1 MIAFGLPW
9 VLGVAVAAA
18 LTITALHLLSVR
30 RPPELL
36 LPTARFLPER
46 DVRAVSRTKRP
57 SDVWLLLVRV
67 ALLLAAGLAI
77 AEPYWPTR
85 ATGDV
90 VLVVADAT
98 VRRDTVALERMLGL
112 AQTTR
117 PTRVVYVFADSHRVE
132 VGDVAALLP
141 LGVRSAAQLVQRDAT
156 IDSLDLHLF
165 AREAA
170 RDTAAY
176 GAWRAV
182 WPGRVTTHVA
192 AAASDRGPVVIVD
205 QRGVG
210 LTGSAADQRE
220 TAGDDLRAEPRD
232 ARRDAR
238 RDAMVDAS
246 RDDIVRVALAWHA
259 ARLAGATRD
268 SAARPDTV
276 VLDRRDVSE
285 GTPADARDERAVE
298 RGVRLS
304 WPASGVPRGWVAKR
318 EPDSVSAIAVGGRA
332 LRGPWAVMSLP
343 ADTVSLMP
351 LAWWSDGRVAA
362 TERRVGSG
370 CDRQIALVDASAGDV
385 LLSSS
390 ANALFDRLLGPCAAE
405 TTVAAAALVVR
416 AVNGTGRASAQHFR
430 RPTSDAPRSVMTRTS
445 GTSWVTPLLLF
456 LATALLF
463 VEWRV
468 RRERV
473 AT

>member
-9 VLGVAVAAA
+9 VFGVAVAAA

-57 SDVWLLLVRV
+57 SDVRLLLVRV

-98 VRRDTVALERMLGL
+98 VRRDTAALERLLGL

-117 PTRVVYVFADSHRVE
+117 PTRVVYVFADSQRVE
-132 VGDVAALLP
+132 AGDVAALLP
-141 LGVRSAAQLVQRDAT
+141 LAVRSAAQLVQHDAT

-170 RDTAAY
+170 HDTAAY

-192 AAASDRGPVVIVD
+192 AVVSDHRPVVIVD

-220 TAGDDLRAEPRD
+220 TAGDALRSETRD
-232 ARRDAR
+232 ARRDALG
-238 RDAMVDAS
+238 DAS

-259 ARLAGATRD
+259 ARLGGETRD

-298 RGVRLS
+298 RGVRLL
-304 WPASGVPRGWVAKR
+304 WPASGVPQGWAARR

-343 ADTVSLMP
+343 ADPVSLRP

-362 TERRVGSG
+362 TERRVGGG
-370 CDRQIALVDASAGDV
+370 CDRQVALVDASAGDV

-390 ANALFDRLLGPCAAE
+390 ADALFDRLLSPCAAE

-416 AVNGTGRASAQHFR
+416 GVDGTGRASAQHFR
-430 RPTSDAPRSVMTRTS
+430 RPASDAPRRVMTRTPD
-445 GTSWVTPLLLF
+445 TSWATPVLLF
-456 LATALLF
+456 LATVLLF

-473 AT
+473 VT